1 MIVSNTIEPNNMI
14 SSTAVRRANSR
25 QSSSRRRR
33 PPPPPSSFRHLLPI
47 DISIKPQR
55 NATKS
60 MEEEDNDYYHDSRS
74 DFSNS
79 QQQLIVD
86 FSKSDY
92 SGSKLIVD
100 FDKSNRSIVEFDK
113 STDFST
119 SNRNNNNHNRST
131 GDLSF
136 SQEFHRSQEFGRDRT
151 LSTEAEGS
159 VSSAN
164 DDDGSNGNDHFDSK
178 QGSSSRVENG
188 VPSSSRRPKVQ
199 TLPSS
204 NSQGG
209 QQSPSC
215 ALITGSIS
223 NINTNYYVFP
233 TILGRGHYGC
243 VRECMHLKSKQLYAV
258 KSIEKSKIGRLD
270 HLQREVYLLSKINHT
285 GLMKMVDIFEDV
297 QYVHIITEIYAGG
310 ELFDKIIERK
320 TLNGCF
326 DEWSAATIVKSLL
339 EAVSYL
345 HRNGI
350 VHRDIKPENILFVS
364 KDDDD
369 LSVKLIDFGLAR
381 RHRKGIDASMSNP
394 VGTAYYMS
402 PELLRGKYD
411 QSCDVWS
418 IGIVAYILLCGYPPF
433 NGEDDPQIFETIK
446 QGHFI
451 FPSTSWDRVS
461 PEAKDF
467 IKCLLR
473 KDPRKRFTADE
484 ALQHPWVNNLDRDN
498 CKQHGQ
504 GFWSRNFI

>member
-1 MIVSNTIEPNNMI
+1 
-14 SSTAVRRANSR
+14 
-25 QSSSRRRR
+25 
-33 PPPPPSSFRHLLPI
+33 
-47 DISIKPQR
+47 
-55 NATKS
+55 
-60 MEEEDNDYYHDSRS
+60 MEGEEDNDDYYHDSRS

-100 FDKSNRSIVEFDK
+100 FDKSNRSIVDFDK

-159 VSSAN
+159 LSSVDN
-164 DDDGSNGNDHFDSK
+164 DDDSNRR
-178 QGSSSRVENG
+178 SSSSSSKVENG
-188 VPSSSRRPKVQ
+188 GPSTSCRPKA
-199 TLPSS
+199 SS
-204 NSQGG
+204 NDSRGG
-209 QQSPSC
+209 QQSPSYT
-215 ALITGSIS
+215 LITGSIS

-285 GLMKMVDIFEDV
+285 GLMKMVDLFEDV
-297 QYVHIITEIYAGG
+297 EHVHIITEIYSGG
-310 ELFDKIIERK
+310 ELFDKIIEQK

-339 EAVSYL
+339 EAVAYL

-350 VHRDIKPENILFVS
+350 VHRDIKPENILFVT

-446 QGHFI
+446 QGQFI
-451 FPSTSWDRVS
+451 FPSLSWDRVS
-461 PEAKDF
+461 SEAKDF

-484 ALQHPWVNNLDRDN
+484 ALQHPWVNNLERDN
-498 CKQHGQ
+498 CKQHGT
-504 GFWSRNFI
+504 GFWSRKLNRKDQWM

>member
-1 MIVSNTIEPNNMI
+1 
-14 SSTAVRRANSR
+14 
-25 QSSSRRRR
+25 
-33 PPPPPSSFRHLLPI
+33 
-47 DISIKPQR
+47 
-55 NATKS
+55 
-60 MEEEDNDYYHDSRS
+60 MEGEEDSDYYHDSRS
-74 DFSNS
+74 DFSTS

-100 FDKSNRSIVEFDK
+100 FNKSNRSIVDFDK
-113 STDFST
+113 STDFNT

-151 LSTEAEGS
+151 LSTEADGS
-159 VSSAN
+159 LSSVDN
-164 DDDGSNGNDHFDSK
+164 DDDSDR
-178 QGSSSRVENG
+178 GSSSKGGNG
-188 VPSSSRRPKVQ
+188 GPSSSCRPKGQ

-204 NSQGG
+204 NDSQGG
-209 QQSPSC
+209 QQSP
-215 ALITGSIS
+215 AYTLITGSIS
-223 NINTNYYVFP
+223 NINTKYYVFP

-270 HLQREVYLLSKINHT
+270 HLQREVYLLSKINHK

-297 QYVHIITEIYAGG
+297 EHVHIITEIYSGG

-339 EAVSYL
+339 EAVAYL

-350 VHRDIKPENILFVS
+350 VHRDIKPENILFVT

-446 QGHFI
+446 QGQFI
-451 FPSTSWDRVS
+451 FPNLAWDHVS
-461 PEAKDF
+461 SEAKDF

-473 KDPRKRFTADE
+473 NDPRKRFTADE

-498 CKQHGQ
+498 CKQHGK
-504 GFWSRNFI
+504 GFWSRKLNRKE